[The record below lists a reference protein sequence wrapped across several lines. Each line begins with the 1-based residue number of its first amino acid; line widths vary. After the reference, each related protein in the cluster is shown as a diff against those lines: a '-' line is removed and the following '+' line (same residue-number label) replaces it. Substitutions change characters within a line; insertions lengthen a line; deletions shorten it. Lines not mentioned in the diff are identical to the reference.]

1 MENRLLGDVAGFGW
15 RGVPEDRGFARSQCT
30 GHVDGPPAATPQR
43 ATLAYLPAIA
53 LRDQTEEDVIP
64 VRHKDAPRCQT
75 LG

>member
-1 MENRLLGDVAGFGW
+1 VKNRLLGDVAAFN
-15 RGVPEDRGFARSQCT
+15 RRRVPEDRCFARSQCT
-30 GHVDGPPAATPQR
+30 CHIGGPPAATPQR